1 MWRLPLSIPSHT
13 RYRQRPRLGGTC
25 KPAVHIW
32 DEKGEH
38 MKGFTRAVGRRRVRG
53 LVFVAVV
60 LATLVSANAASARV
74 PSQSFC
80 DARNNNTYKKLLE
93 CVRVGEVREHQAAFQ
108 AIADANGGNRFSG
121 MPGYDASV
129 DYVVDKLEAAGYDV
143 EVQDFDY
150 LAFEVAGPSTL
161 QQTAPGMVTYVE
173 GVDFGA
179 ITQTDPGDVTAAVT
193 PVDLQLGLGNTS
205 TSGCEASDFAG
216 FPAGN
221 IALLQRGTCTFELKA
236 ENAAA
241 AGAVGIVI
249 FNQGDTADP
258 SRQGIPA
265 VTLTANNTSGI
276 PVLGTTYSLGVTLAN
291 TPGLVMRVFA
301 NTLRQIL
308 PTSNVLAEKT
318 GKNDDNVVMAG
329 AHLDSVLAG
338 PGINDNGSGSGAL
351 LEVAEQLAKLKPQ
364 NTLRF
369 AWWGA
374 EESGLVGSTNYV
386 NGLSQAERDRIALYL
401 NFDMVGSPNYIFMTQ
416 DADQSSFVA
425 PVVVPDGSVAIE
437 DLFESFYTLEDEPYD
452 DAEFSGRS
460 DYQAFIVN
468 GIPAGGLFTGAE
480 VPKTAEQQA
489 IWGGTT
495 GAQFDP
501 CYHAACDTFANVALH
516 ALDVNSD
523 AIGFAVLTYA
533 YSTEPVNGVPG
544 RKVPGKFE
552 IPAPAGSQG
561 TFVP

>member
-1 MWRLPLSIPSHT
+1 VI
-13 RYRQRPRLGGTC
+13 
-25 KPAVHIW
+25 
-32 DEKGEH
+32 
-38 MKGFTRAVGRRRVRG
+38 
-53 LVFVAVV
+53 VAFA
-60 LATLVSANAASARV
+60 LAALTSANTALAQV
-74 PSQSFC
+74 PQEDC
-80 DARNNNTYKKLLE
+80 DERANNTYPKILE
-93 CVRVGEVREHQAAFQ
+93 CVRLDQVRAHQAALQ
-108 AIADANGGNRFSG
+108 EIADENGGNRFSG
-121 MPGYDASV
+121 LPGYDASV
-129 DYVVDKLEAAGYDV
+129 DYVVEKLEAAGYDPV
-143 EVQDFDY
+143 VQEFDY
-150 LAFEVAGPSTL
+150 LAYEVVGPSAL
-161 QQTAPGMVTYVE
+161 QQVAPGSVTYVE
-173 GVDFGA
+173 GVDFGP

-216 FPAGN
+216 FPVGH

-249 FNQGDTADP
+249 FNQGNTADP

-276 PVLGTTYSLGVTLAN
+276 PVLGTTYTLGATLAG
-291 TPGLVMRVFA
+291 TAGLRMRVFA

-308 PTSNVLAEKT
+308 PTANVLAEKRGT
-318 GKNDDNVVMAG
+318 NNNNVVMAG

-338 PGINDNGSGSGAL
+338 PGINDNGSGSAAL
-351 LEVAEQLAKLKPQ
+351 LEAAEQLANTKPQ

-386 NGLSQAERDRIALYL
+386 NGLSQAEKDRIALYL
-401 NFDMVGSPNYIFMTQ
+401 NFDMVGSPNYIFMMQ

-425 PVVVPDGSVAIE
+425 PVAVPPGSTAIE
-437 DLFESFYTLEDEPYD
+437 DLFESYYTLVGEPYD
-452 DAEFSGRS
+452 DSAFDGRS

-480 VPKTAEQQA
+480 VVKTTEQQA
-489 IWGGTT
+489 IWGGTA

-501 CYHAACDTFANVALH
+501 CYHQACDTFANNSDH
-516 ALDVNSD
+516 ALSVNAD
-523 AIGFAVLTYA
+523 AIAFAILTFA
-533 YSTEPVNGVPG
+533 YSTETVNGVPG
-544 RKVPGKFE
+544 KRVPGQGTTE
-552 IPAPAGSQG
+552 LPAPAGPEG